1 MSLLSAKELVSDML
15 AAYEAASIED
25 TQLEASL
32 AVFSRKKQ
40 ADFIKETENQQKN
53 VSRSLNRGTR

>member
-1 MSLLSAKELVSDML
+1 ML

-32 AVFSRKKQ
+32 TVFSRKKQ
-40 ADFIKETENQQKN
+40 ADFIKEAEKQQMN
-53 VSRSLNRGTR
+53 VSRSFNRGPK